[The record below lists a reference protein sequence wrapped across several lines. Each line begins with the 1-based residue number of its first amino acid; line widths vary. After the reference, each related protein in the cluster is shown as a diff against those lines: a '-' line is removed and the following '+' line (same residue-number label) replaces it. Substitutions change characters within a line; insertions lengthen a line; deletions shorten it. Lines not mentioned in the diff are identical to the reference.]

1 MDLIG
6 SYFEDPS
13 APSTDA
19 TLPLPGLYHGPSP
32 STKIWLS
39 SSTGKPE
46 FMRIAIIYPGVIPP
60 VLYGGTERVIWS
72 LGLELVKMGH
82 HVTFVVNAGSACPF
96 ANIKIIDPTRP
107 IASQLP
113 PELDISHFH
122 YDPDFTVRAPYLVTM
137 HGNRYDSRPF
147 DHNTVFVSR
156 QHAMRHGS
164 SSYVHNGLAW
174 EGYSKPQLRTPPDDY
189 FHFLAKAAWRVKNLS
204 GAIRVIKRTSSS
216 RLMVMGGNRLNFN
229 MGFRLTLS
237 RRASFF
243 GMVSG
248 ARKLELLNNSRG
260 LLFPVIWHEP
270 FGLAVIESLYM
281 GCPVFGTPYG
291 ALPEIVS
298 DSVGFLSDQGLE
310 LAAAL
315 EHSGSFDRRACHEYA
330 ADTFSARQMAIKYV
344 NLYELILQG
353 TPLNAKRPQ
362 LIPAF
367 RQRIL
372 PFKG

>member
-1 MDLIG
+1 
-6 SYFEDPS
+6 
-13 APSTDA
+13 
-19 TLPLPGLYHGPSP
+19 
-32 STKIWLS
+32 
-39 SSTGKPE
+39 
-46 FMRIAIIYPGVIPP
+46 
-60 VLYGGTERVIWS
+60 
-72 LGLELVKMGH
+72 
-82 HVTFVVNAGSACPF
+82 
-96 ANIKIIDPTRP
+96 
-107 IASQLP
+107 
-113 PELDISHFH
+113 
-122 YDPDFTVRAPYLVTM
+122 
-137 HGNRYDSRPF
+137 
-147 DHNTVFVSR
+147 
-156 QHAMRHGS
+156 
-164 SSYVHNGLAW
+164 
-174 EGYSKPQLRTPPDDY
+174 
-189 FHFLAKAAWRVKNLS
+189 
-204 GAIRVIKRTSSS
+204 
-216 RLMVMGGNRLNFN
+216 MVMGGNRLNFN

-298 DSVGFLSDQGLE
+298 DSVGFLSDQALE